1 MQTDLEK
8 NSLPCPYFSHLA
20 GKSITAE
27 LFHGLLYISIPN
39 ILYRAHMLGSKNSLP
54 LSHLGSLQ
62 TNYTPIK
69 INLFK
74 KKDFPGGPEAKT
86 LHSQSRGPRCN
97 PSSGN

>member
-74 KKDFPGGPEAKT
+74 EKDFPGGPEAKT
-86 LHSQSRGPRCN
+86 LSSQSRGHRCN
-97 PSSGN
+97 PSSGT